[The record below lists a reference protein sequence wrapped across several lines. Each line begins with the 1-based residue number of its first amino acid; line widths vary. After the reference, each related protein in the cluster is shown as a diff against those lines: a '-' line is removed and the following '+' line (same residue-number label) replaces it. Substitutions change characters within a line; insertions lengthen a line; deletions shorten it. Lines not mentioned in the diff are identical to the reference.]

1 MRGTVSIERDG
12 RRIVARIP
20 YANGDGPVYAK
31 RVPGARW
38 APSTKTWNYPL
49 DWSVC
54 LKLRAVFGDALEIG
68 PELAEWARG
77 EKERTAELVDLSRR
91 DSVELENL
99 PRLAPELYAALR
111 PYQTIGVKYLV
122 SAQASLLADEPRLGK
137 TIQALAA
144 VVENNR
150 PGLYLVSA
158 PATTLETVWARQIAR
173 WLPGLGAAFAAVG
186 VRAKREETISA
197 AFEYSIKYPDSFTF
211 ILANPAML
219 RIRKTEKSGEVQ
231 LLPPDYPALH
241 DPALFEGMICDES
254 QEVLI
259 GPNTLKMSANRQGMV
274 HLAKLNPT
282 AFRFCLTGTPARGN
296 NQNYWGTFNWLR
308 PDLYASK
315 WFWIKQ
321 YWDVI
326 EGGYGLEIG
335 EQLPGVEEA
344 LEAELSRMMLRRTT
358 AEVRPE
364 LPARMYGGEPLD
376 PSDPSSPVAVWL
388 PMEGKQKTAYER
400 FAKSATIDLGSG
412 ELSANGVLAEMT
424 RAKQFANHHLDT
436 NGEDVWAELPSNKV
450 DYLLG
455 ALEERG
461 IRSPAESPEG
471 DSKIVIA
478 SQSTKTLDLL
488 SHTLSQMAGIPH
500 LVLTGAVPNKDR
512 AWIIEEFQ
520 TVPAA
525 RVLLLQTKT
534 GGVGIELNAA
544 DEIFIIDE
552 TWIPD
557 DQVQLE
563 FRIDNTTGEARA
575 KTVWYLHSL
584 GTIEEGIARTTS
596 MRDKDTRSW
605 LDERRGVEVVRALL
619 SGRKAD

>member
-1 MRGTVSIERDG
+1 MRGTVQIERDG

-38 APSTKTWNYPL
+38 AASTKTWNYPL
-49 DWSVC
+49 DWAVC
-54 LKLRAVFGDALEIG
+54 LKMRSVFGDALEIG
-68 PELAEWARG
+68 PELTAWARE

-91 DSVELENL
+91 ESVELENL
-99 PRLAPELYAALR
+99 PRLAPDLYAALR

-137 TIQALAA
+137 TIQALGA

-158 PATTLETVWARQIAR
+158 PATTLDTVWARQIAR
-173 WLPGLGAAFAAVG
+173 WLPRIGAAFAAVG
-186 VRAKREETISA
+186 SRAKREATIA
-197 AFEYSIKYPDSFTF
+197 AARRYTSDYPDAFTF
-211 ILANPAML
+211 ILANPDMI
-219 RIRKTEKSGEVQ
+219 RIRKTERGGELR
-231 LLPPDYPALH
+231 LLTPDYPE
-241 DPALFEGMICDES
+241 LFTPGMFAGMICDES

-259 GPNTLKMSANRQGMV
+259 GPNTLKMSARRQGMTQ
-274 HLAKLNPT
+274 LSKLNID

-308 PDLYASK
+308 PDLYTSK

-326 EGGYGLEIG
+326 EGGYGMEIG
-335 EQLPGVEEA
+335 EQLPGAEKA
-344 LEAELSRMMLRRTT
+344 LDAELSRMMLRRTT

-376 PSDPSSPVAVWL
+376 PSDPTSPVAVWL

-400 FAKSATIDLGSG
+400 FAKAATVDLGSG

-424 RAKQFANHHLDT
+424 RAKQFANHYLDT
-436 NGEDVWAELPSNKV
+436 NGDEVWAELPSNKIE
-450 DYLLG
+450 YLLG

-461 IRSPAESPEG
+461 IRSPVDSEG
-471 DSKIVIA
+471 TSKVVIA
-478 SQSTKTLDLL
+478 SQSTKTLALL
-488 SHTLSQMAGIPH
+488 SEILSRASGVPH
-500 LVLTGAVPNKDR
+500 LVLTGAVPNKER
-512 AWIIEEFQ
+512 GGVIEQFQ
-520 TVPAA
+520 TVPTA

-557 DQVQLE
+557 DQVQVE

-584 GTIEEGIARTTS
+584 GTIEEGIARTVS
-596 MRDKDTRSW
+596 LRDRDARSW